1 MHGQLRSGSERNEAV
16 LPCHVLPFTNRIAHM
31 TRYAVIDFET
41 SGMSPLMGDRALEI
55 AAVMVENGEVR
66 ESWHSLMNPG
76 IAVPPFISQLTGIT
90 TAMVRSAPSPREVM
104 AQVHAFVGDA
114 TLVAHNAS
122 FDKKFWE
129 HELARARIYQQPDFL
144 CTLLIARRLYPWAQN
159 HKLGTLAA
167 LHNIRVDGRHHRALA
182 DASMTA
188 QLFIQMKKDLA
199 ALHENKKP
207 DAAFMAKYQKMG
219 KALVR
224 GMPATRKSIK
234 ISNFMDG

>member
-1 MHGQLRSGSERNEAV
+1 
-16 LPCHVLPFTNRIAHM
+16 M

-41 SGMSPLMGDRALEI
+41 SGLSPLMGDRALEI
-55 AAVMVENGEVR
+55 AAVIVENGEVR
-66 ESWHSLMNPG
+66 ESWQSLMNPG

-90 TAMVRSAPSPREVM
+90 TAMVRNAPPPREVM
-104 AQVHAFVGDA
+104 AEAAAFVGDA

-129 HELARARIYQQPDFL
+129 HELARARIYTKPDFL

-167 LHNIRVDGRHHRALA
+167 MHNIRVDGRHHRALA

-188 QLFIQMKKDLA
+188 HLFIQMKKDLA
-199 ALHENKKP
+199 ALHDNQQP
-207 DAAFMAKYQKMG
+207 DVAFMAKYQKTN
-219 KALVR
+219 KAQVKGGAVVKSLVIGR
-224 GMPATRKSIK
+224 I
-234 ISNFMDG
+234 

>member
-1 MHGQLRSGSERNEAV
+1 MSCYSAPHRQSL
-16 LPCHVLPFTNRIAHM
+16 TNITRM

-41 SGMSPLMGDRALEI
+41 SGLSPLMGDRALEI
-55 AAVMVENGEVR
+55 AAVIVENGEVR
-66 ESWHSLMNPG
+66 ESWQSLMNPG

-90 TAMVRSAPSPREVM
+90 TAMVRNAPPPREVM
-104 AQVHAFVGDA
+104 AEAAAFVGDA

-129 HELARARIYQQPDFL
+129 HELARARIYKHPDFL

-167 LHNIRVDGRHHRALA
+167 MHNIRVDGRHHRALA

-188 QLFIQMKKDLA
+188 HLFIQMKKDLA
-199 ALHENKKP
+199 ALHDNKQP
-207 DAAFMAKYQKMG
+207 DVAFMAKYQKLN
-219 KALVR
+219 KAQVK
-224 GMPATRKSIK
+224 GMP
-234 ISNFMDG
+234 N